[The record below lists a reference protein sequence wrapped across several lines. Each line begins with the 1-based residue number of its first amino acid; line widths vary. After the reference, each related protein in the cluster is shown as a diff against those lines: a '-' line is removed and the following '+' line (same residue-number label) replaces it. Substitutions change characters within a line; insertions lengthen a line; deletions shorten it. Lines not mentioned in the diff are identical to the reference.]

1 MIKNP
6 EFIARFIEACG
17 TDEPAK
23 IQRLL
28 QIPYQ
33 SAKNYLQGR
42 LPKTEKLIAIAERT
56 SCSIHWLL
64 TGRGEKFD
72 LSLRTPDT
80 PLATGQMEAFVRRV
94 CVEVFNE
101 LNGSE
106 EEAQP
111 KVVKLQSRELM
122 SEKVGETNPALTGSQ
137 PL

>member
-6 EFIARFIEACG
+6 EFVARFIEACG

-23 IQRLL
+23 IQQLL
-28 QIPYQ
+28 DIPYQ

-42 LPKTEKLIAIAERT
+42 LPKSEKLIAFAERT

-72 LSLRTPDT
+72 LSLRTQYT
-80 PLATGQMEAFVRRV
+80 PPATGQMESFVRRV

-101 LNGSE
+101 LNGSLE
-106 EEAQP
+106 AAQP
-111 KVVKLQSRELM
+111 KVVKLQSSELL
-122 SEKVGETNPALTGSQ
+122 SEKVAETSPALNGSQ
-137 PL
+137 P